1 MKKIIALCT
10 ALLLLQGTFA
20 QTTKVIERSAPKAP
34 EWIGIS
40 MPDYV
45 IVSAEEATLDGAR
58 QRCLN
63 DIRQAV
69 VNAVAVNIT
78 SEETSTESQDR
89 YNLSTSVYGRY
100 ESQVKTV
107 AGRLPFISGI
117 ALSKGE
123 TYWEKCLEKKS
134 KRTYYIC
141 HVKYPFSRGE
151 RLRLTEEFLRQDR
164 EQYEKYLELKRNL
177 DTFTQVEYID
187 RAIVELEPLIAYFF
201 DDLRRNE
208 AEALRS
214 SYRQL
219 YTRIT
224 AVPCQSAPGEHFFA
238 LELDGRRVTTSHAP
252 KIKSSCATGV
262 EVVPGEDGRY
272 RVTWDESGCLDGDDQ
287 TIELVYLLGGRPVRH
302 TIRFDARQSRMK
314 VTPFGEIE
322 LDVYPDAKDSG
333 SVRIVGYLSLR
344 SQYDMPFEVLSLDL
358 TAEGI
363 GQRLSFT
370 MSNYIIE
377 GKGTHRIEFITEW
390 PTALSDRRSALAQGV
405 LELRNPQTNRTE
417 EVRFKLPY
425 KISLM

>member
-10 ALLLLQGTFA
+10 ALLLLQGAFA
-20 QTTKVIERSAPKAP
+20 QKTKIVERSAPQAP
-34 EWIGIS
+34 RWIGIS

-45 IVSAEEATLDGAR
+45 IVSAEEPTLDGAR

-63 DIRQAV
+63 DIRQAM
-69 VNAVAVNIT
+69 VNAVAVNIA
-78 SEETSTESQDR
+78 SEERSTERQDR
-89 YNLSTSVYGRY
+89 YNLATSVYGRY

-107 AGRLPFISGI
+107 AARLPFITGI
-117 ALSKGE
+117 SLSKGE
-123 TYWEKCLEKKS
+123 IYWEKCLEKKS
-134 KRTYYIC
+134 KRNYYVC

-151 RLRLTEEFLRQDR
+151 RLRLTEEFLRQDG

-187 RAIVELEPLIAYFF
+187 RALVELEPLIAYFF

-224 AVPCQSAPGEHFFA
+224 AVPCQSAPGEHLFA
-238 LELDGRRVTTSHAP
+238 LELDGRRVTTSRAP
-252 KIKSSCATGV
+252 KIKSACATGV
-262 EVVPGEDGRY
+262 EVVPTADGRY
-272 RVTWDESGCLDGDDQ
+272 RVTWDESGCLDGDEQ

-363 GQRLSFT
+363 GNRLSFT
-370 MSNYIIE
+370 MQNYAIE
-377 GKGTHRIEFITEW
+377 GKGTHRIEFVSER
-390 PTALSDRRSALAQGV
+390 PAALSEGRSALARGV
-405 LELRNPQTNRTE
+405 LELRNPQTDRTE
-417 EVRFKLPY
+417 EVRFALPY
-425 KISLM
+425 KISLR